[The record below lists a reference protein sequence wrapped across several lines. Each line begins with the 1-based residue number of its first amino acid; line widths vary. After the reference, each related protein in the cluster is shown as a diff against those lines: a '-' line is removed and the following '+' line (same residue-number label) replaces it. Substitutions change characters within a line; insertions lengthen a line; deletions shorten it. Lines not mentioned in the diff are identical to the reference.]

1 MSFSSNIKE
10 ELSRNETSARHCKIA
25 EIAGFLKFGGDIS
38 LEPDNYT
45 IQIQTETVSAAKD
58 VYKRQLQYS
67 LVLQKYLLVLQCGM
81 LCVSSL
87 VHCLKYISLV

>member
-45 IQIQTETVSAAKD
+45 IQIQTEIGRAHV
-58 VYKRQLQYS
+58 
-67 LVLQKYLLVLQCGM
+67 
-81 LCVSSL
+81 
-87 VHCLKYISLV
+87 